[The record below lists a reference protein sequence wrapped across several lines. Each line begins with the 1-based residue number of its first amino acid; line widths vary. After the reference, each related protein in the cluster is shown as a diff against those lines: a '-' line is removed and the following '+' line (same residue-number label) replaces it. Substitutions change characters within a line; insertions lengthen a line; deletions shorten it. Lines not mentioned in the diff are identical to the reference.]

1 MDHKVYVTP
10 GSEMRCV
17 DPGWFRVVFT
27 AVPHVL
33 EEGNLQYKGFVMSV
47 TDEIASAGLDGN
59 IERENEIK
67 SK

>member
-1 MDHKVYVTP
+1 MDRKVYVTP

-27 AVPHVL
+27 ALPHVL

-47 TDEIASAGLDGN
+47 TKKQHLLE
-59 IERENEIK
+59 
-67 SK
+67 